1 MSTKLKVVTAATYPD
16 ALVQLDLLLVVLLS
30 VEGVQ
35 ADAVVHELLPNLY
48 RIREPISPQLQ
59 TAASDTHLL
68 LERLAL
74 LESERVRLGNDGD
87 NVHHLG
93 ELLHDDD
100 INRAERVARR
110 VDEEQAAVDARVLDV
125 TVALRSEL
133 LAEVRAVLVL
143 DVLHDRVPARA
154 MRQRDARAWE
164 RVWVGQKGQGME
176 G

>member
-1 MSTKLKVVTAATYPD
+1 M
-16 ALVQLDLLLVVLLS
+16 
-30 VEGVQ
+30 
-35 ADAVVHELLPNLY
+35 
-48 RIREPISPQLQ
+48 
-59 TAASDTHLL
+59 
-68 LERLAL
+68 LERVTL
-74 LESERVRLGNDGD
+74 LKRQAVRLGNDRD
-87 NVHHLG
+87 DVDDLA

-100 INRAERVARR
+100 VDGAERVPGR
-110 VDEEQAAVDARVLDV
+110 VDEEQGAVDARVLDMA
-125 TVALRSEL
+125 VALRGEL